1 MNEEFEFNGVKAF
14 APIPAALYE
23 DEFLMKK
30 YPRAILLLGQIL
42 GMLNTTGSFYM
53 SNDKIAK
60 RMKATKQ
67 AVNDWL
73 KILEERN
80 YIRREKIHDKE
91 TNAVIGRK
99 IYAGEAL
106 VKCTS
111 LGWSTAVGGGSKA
124 ELNGVVKP
132 TWYKENN
139 SREQNNRTN
148 NNSSTKV
155 EQQKPKPKSL
165 TKKLEEEF
173 EQIWKDYPKKRGKQ
187 KALSHYKA
195 WRKRS
200 KANTFERAKQALSD
214 YKRYVETTR
223 ANGFRD
229 LQWRDG
235 STWFNGG
242 MDDDYSVDDANGKK
256 LQNLDSLLNTAPEG
270 IISDDDLPF

>member
-14 APIPAALYE
+14 APIPAVLYE

-139 SREQNNRTN
+139 LREQNNRTN

-155 EQQKPKPKSL
+155 EQQKPKSKSL
-165 TKKLEEEF
+165 NKKLEEEF
-173 EQIWKDYPKKRGKQ
+173 EQIWKDYPK
-187 KALSHYKA
+187 
-195 WRKRS
+195 
-200 KANTFERAKQALSD
+200 NTFEKAKQALSD

-242 MDDDYSVDDANGKK
+242 MDDDYSVDNSNGKP